1 MTQKWFEEA
10 SSQTHGLIIKYTANC
25 LIRQGKNIFSVSVDE
40 VLTMLYF
47 FIFPNNKLF
56 RYGGCDDYS
65 SILQI
70 HSVQQ
75 TFNKSNYVPGML
87 GREKKTWS
95 PSSKNL
101 HFNTEWA
108 MELNDD
114 NIMCDIWYT
123 EQLGYTEEQHLSL
136 EIESG
141 SASKRKWHLG
151 WKMKNKLKFLMWK
164 GSWQYTQEEARVYTK
179 ATRRYI
185 D

>member
-1 MTQKWFEEA
+1 
-10 SSQTHGLIIKYTANC
+10 
-25 LIRQGKNIFSVSVDE
+25 
-40 VLTMLYF
+40 
-47 FIFPNNKLF
+47 
-56 RYGGCDDYS
+56 
-65 SILQI
+65 
-70 HSVQQ
+70 
-75 TFNKSNYVPGML
+75 
-87 GREKKTWS
+87 
-95 PSSKNL
+95 
-101 HFNTEWA
+101 

-151 WKMKNKLKFLMWK
+151 WKMKNKLKFLMWE